1 MSGQGEKKKEVI
13 VRTDWREGSLVIH
26 STNLGPLGTS
36 WRSRVLQ
43 KLSQE
48 RTGAQP
54 ALERRCSLQGKP
66 GAGDRSSCHSS
77 HLFCPLEKEQECEW
91 RKRAAELKGNT
102 GKGKDKEEEVGF
114 KAEWGP
120 AISEEEK
127 KEVEKERQNEKVKAG
142 GSSRTTR
149 QKGNRTRKSHNHVDW
164 KRQAILHMQKSV

>member
-48 RTGAQP
+48 RTAAQP
-54 ALERRCSLQGKP
+54 ALERRCSLQRKP

-77 HLFCPLEKEQECEW
+77 YLFLSSGEG
-91 RKRAAELKGNT
+91 AGV
-102 GKGKDKEEEVGF
+102 GMEEESG
-114 KAEWGP
+114 
-120 AISEEEK
+120 
-127 KEVEKERQNEKVKAG
+127 
-142 GSSRTTR
+142 
-149 QKGNRTRKSHNHVDW
+149 
-164 KRQAILHMQKSV
+164 